1 MASSGVVQAVT
12 TAKEEKSKWRFLKY
26 GWTVAKNLLYLWL
39 VFLAFGKMASVFETL
54 VLALLILIFQSVGNS
69 LTMFIRT
76 FVEEA
81 HLVRSLFLGIYKK
94 FNDPDAA
101 EGEEGLKNIVKE
113 YHKSDLIFYINS
125 VGNGVAFVYVLWKVI
140 NALVLS

>member
-1 MASSGVVQAVT
+1 MGSPGVVQAVI
-12 TAKEEKSKWRFLKY
+12 TAKEEKSRRRFLKY
-26 GWTVAKNLLYLWL
+26 SWTMAKNLFYLWL

-81 HLVRSLFLGIYKK
+81 HIVRSLFLGIYKK

-101 EGEEGLKNIVKE
+101 EGAEGLKASSRSTTNLTQFFI
-113 YHKSDLIFYINS
+113 SI
-125 VGNGVAFVYVLWKVI
+125 
-140 NALVLS
+140 LSETELHSFTCFGRSLTF